1 VCRSSARVRT
11 LALLV
16 LTLAACR
23 ARPQPSPQYDQAYAL
38 YNRLYQKSLDD
49 AYGDPQ
55 MLAAAELLRQVDPAS
70 SSAVEAGE
78 LLGKVEKG
86 MKDYNDRQLRLRVE
100 EQALE
105 KPSRWEGSAP
115 DLPTRQAGLPAAGPT
130 LEMTRDDFLAHFGDC
145 FEFKGA
151 YQQREKQGEA
161 YAVRVGPCL
170 GRYPAFAQ
178 SLVVLMDNKVTAVV
192 AMVDVKTVVVD
203 AGSPPASTIA
213 LRPPVAPPPAA
224 ETPTSPRG
232 PLPPGEERQIH
243 VPGAP
248 VPSNAAGPP
257 SVLPW

>member
-1 VCRSSARVRT
+1 MRPTSSRVLT

-23 ARPQPSPQYDQAYAL
+23 ARPQPSPQYDQAYGL

-55 MLAAAELLRQVDPAS
+55 MVAVVELLHQVAPTSSSAADAAELLN
-70 SSAVEAGE
+70 
-78 LLGKVEKG
+78 KVESG
-86 MKDYNDRQLRLRVE
+86 MKDYNAREALLHEQ

-105 KPSRWEGSAP
+105 KPARWTGSASA
-115 DLPTRQAGLPAAGPT
+115 DLPTRAPSATPGPV

-145 FEFKGA
+145 FEFKGV

-161 YAVRVGPCL
+161 YGVRTGPCL
-170 GRYPAFAQ
+170 GRYQAFAQ

-192 AMVDVKTVVVD
+192 SIADVKTIVVD
-203 AGSPPASTIA
+203 AGAPEQAAAEAP
-213 LRPPVAPPPAA
+213 APPPAPPDDA
-224 ETPTSPRG
+224 PALPRG
-232 PLPPGEERQIH
+232 PLPPGEVREIH
-243 VPGAP
+243 TPGAP
-248 VPSNAAGPP
+248 VPANAVGQP